1 MMQLSKHF
9 KLIEFTKSMTAI
21 RKGISNEAGSGEI
34 KNLTDL
40 CYGILEPVRAK
51 FEKPVIITSGYRSE
65 ELCEA
70 IGSKKTSQHAKGQAV
85 DFEIGGVSN
94 LQVALWIQN
103 NCDFDQLILEFWKEE
118 DKDPNSGW
126 IHASFS
132 QGNNRKQVLTFDGK
146 SYTNGLPDAKWS
158 GGQLINQGDLREEDR
173 PYKERKNTM
182 APMGT
187 GTYGSKVGRPK
198 KKKKKNKKKKK

>member
-1 MMQLSKHF
+1 MQLSKNF
-9 KLIEFTKSMTAI
+9 KLIEFTKSMTSI

-34 KNLTDL
+34 KNITDL

-85 DFEIGGVSN
+85 DFEIAGVSN
-94 LQVALWIQN
+94 LAVALWLSN
-103 NCDFDQLILEFWKEE
+103 NCDFDQLILEFWTGEA
-118 DKDPNSGW
+118 NSGW

-132 QGNNRKQVLTFDGK
+132 EGSNRKQVLTFDGK

-158 GGQLINQGDLREEDR
+158 DGKLQN
-173 PYKERKNTM
+173 
-182 APMGT
+182 
-187 GTYGSKVGRPK
+187 
-198 KKKKKNKKKKK
+198 